1 MNIDIAITLFLLVGI
16 IVILATE
23 LLPIDVTALLGLIAL
38 VASGL
43 ISPAMAFSGFASEI
57 IIMLACIFVIA
68 RTLANSGVTQRI
80 AEAIL
85 KLAHGK
91 VHLTPVLMSMAAAVS
106 ALFSN
111 TSATAML
118 MPATL
123 QVAKR
128 AKLRPSQLLMPLAF
142 ASILGG
148 TCTLIGTS
156 TNLAS
161 SGLIASLGQVPYS
174 LFEFVVPGVL
184 LTAIGIA
191 YLTLVGRRII
201 PERESDDFAEDYDV
215 RDYISELFIGEESA
229 AVGDTLGA
237 LNLAAAEITPLAVVR
252 DRRRLAAHGNRKLQA
267 GDKIV
272 VKSSRDALLR
282 ARENAKI
289 SIEAEFTLTDR
300 DVFADDARICEVVL
314 MPQSP
319 LIGKSL
325 KKLHFYDRYQVAVL
339 AIYRGG
345 QSYPSQIENTP
356 LRVGDVLLLQG
367 SEQQLGGLARPP
379 DLWMLQSSANIPLSN
394 RKGLYALIAMLG
406 AIVLGSSG
414 LLPLSVAFLLAA
426 VGLVV
431 TGCTSMEEA
440 YASIEWRLLILIA
453 SMSAFGVAMQETG
466 TALLLA
472 NLVVETISPLGLY
485 AIMAAFSILAVL
497 LTQPMSNAAAALVLL
512 PIAISTA
519 EMLEVSARPLA
530 IIVTLS
536 ASLSFITPLEP
547 ASLLVFGVGKYR
559 FFDFMKVGLPLT
571 LTVIVL
577 LVFLVPLLW
586 PFHDTAI
593 L

>member
-1 MNIDIAITLFLLVGI
+1 MTVETVIMLLLLIGI
-16 IVILATE
+16 IAALALE
-23 LLPIDVTALLGLIAL
+23 LLPVDVTALLGLVAL

-43 ISPAMAFSGFASEI
+43 ISPAMALAGFGNEV
-57 IIMLACIFVIA
+57 IIMLACIFVVA
-68 RTLANSGVTQRI
+68 GTLAKSGLTQYI

-91 VHLTPVLMSMAAAVS
+91 VRLAPVLMGIAATIS

-123 QVAKR
+123 QVAKK
-128 AKLRPSQLLMPLAF
+128 AKIRPSQLLMPLAF

-161 SGLIASLGQVPYS
+161 SGLISRLGQPAYS
-174 LFEFVVPGVL
+174 LFEFVIPGIL
-184 LTAIGIA
+184 LTIVGIA
-191 YLTLVGRRII
+191 YMAVVGRRVI
-201 PERESDDFAEDYDV
+201 PQRESFDFAQDYEV
-215 RDYISELFIGEESA
+215 RDYLSELFIDEDSA
-229 AVGDTLGA
+229 AVGDTLGS
-237 LNLAAAEITPLAVVR
+237 LNLAAAEITPLAVIR
-252 DRRRLAAHGNRKLQA
+252 DRRRLTAHGNRKLEA

-282 ARENAKI
+282 ARDNPKI
-289 SIEAEFTLTDR
+289 SIEAETTLTES
-300 DVFADDARICEVVL
+300 DVFADDTQICEVVL

-325 KKLHFYDRYQVAVL
+325 KKLLFYARYQVAVL

-345 QSYPSQIENTP
+345 RAYPAQIENTP

-367 SEQQLGGLARPP
+367 SKQQLEGLARPP
-379 DLWMLQSSANIPLSN
+379 DLWMLQSSAETPIGTK
-394 RKGLYALIAMLG
+394 KGLYALAAML
-406 AIVLGSSG
+406 AAVVLGSTG
-414 LLPLSVAFLLAA
+414 LLPLSIAFLLAV

-440 YASIEWRLLILIA
+440 YTSIEWRLLVLIA

-466 TALLLA
+466 TADLLA
-472 NLVVETISPLGLY
+472 NLMVETVSPLGLY
-485 AIMAAFSILAVL
+485 AVMAAFALLAVF

-519 EMLEVSARPLA
+519 DMLAVSARPFA

-559 FFDFMKVGLPLT
+559 FSDFLKVGLPLT
-571 LTVIVL
+571 LIVIAL

-586 PFHDTAI
+586 PFQ
-593 L
+593 

>member
-1 MNIDIAITLFLLVGI
+1 MTFETVVMLLLLIGI
-16 IVILATE
+16 IAALALE
-23 LLPIDVTALLGLIAL
+23 LLPVDVTALLGLVAL

-43 ISPAMAFSGFASEI
+43 ISPAMAFAGFGNEV
-57 IIMLACIFVIA
+57 IIMLACIFVVA
-68 RTLANSGVTQRI
+68 GTLAKSGLTQHI

-91 VHLTPVLMSMAAAVS
+91 IRLAPVLMGIAAAIS

-123 QVAKR
+123 QVAKK
-128 AKLRPSQLLMPLAF
+128 AKIRPSQLLMPLAF

-161 SGLIASLGQVPYS
+161 SGLISRLGQPSYS
-174 LFEFVVPGVL
+174 LFEFVIPGIL
-184 LTAIGIA
+184 LTIVGIVYMA
-191 YLTLVGRRII
+191 VLGRRVI
-201 PERESDDFAEDYDV
+201 PQRESFDFAQDYEV
-215 RDYISELFIGEESA
+215 RDYLSELFIDEDSA
-229 AVGDTLGA
+229 VVGDTLGS
-237 LNLAAAEITPLAVVR
+237 LNLAAAEITPLAVIR
-252 DRRRLAAHGNRKLQA
+252 DRRRLTAHGNRKLQA

-282 ARENAKI
+282 ARDNPKI
-289 SIEAEFTLTDR
+289 SIEAESTLIDS
-300 DVFADDARICEVVL
+300 DVFADDAQICEVVL

-319 LIGKSL
+319 LVGKSL
-325 KKLHFYDRYQVAVL
+325 KKLQFYARYQVAVL

-345 QSYPSQIENTP
+345 RAYPAQIENTP

-367 SEQQLGGLARPP
+367 SKQQLEGLARPP
-379 DLWMLQSSANIPLSN
+379 DLWMLQSSAETPIST
-394 RKGLYALIAMLG
+394 RKGLYALAAML
-406 AIVLGSSG
+406 AAVVLGSTG
-414 LLPLSVAFLLAA
+414 LLPLSIAFLLAV

-440 YASIEWRLLILIA
+440 YTSIEWRLLILIA
-453 SMSAFGVAMQETG
+453 SMSAFGVAMQQTG
-466 TALLLA
+466 TAHLLA
-472 NLVVETISPLGLY
+472 NLIVETVSPLGVY
-485 AIMAAFSILAVL
+485 AVMAAFALLAVF

-519 EMLEVSARPLA
+519 DMLAVSARPFA

-559 FFDFMKVGLPLT
+559 YSDFLKVGLPLT
-571 LTVIVL
+571 VIVIAL

-586 PFHDTAI
+586 PFQ
-593 L
+593 